1 MIFLMNCKK
10 MSELISVVIPAYN
23 TEKYIE
29 KCLDSVFNQTYSN
42 LEVIVVNDGS
52 TDNTKKILDDYGN
65 KESRL
70 KIIHKENTG
79 VSDTRNK
86 GLEIASG
93 DYIGFV
99 DSDDLIKPDFYYTL
113 HSLIKNHNADI
124 AHCGFE
130 LVGNDFSKVFYGTK
144 MLYVHNTNEAIDEL
158 LTARLFEP
166 SSCTKLY
173 KRELIKEVKFDT
185 EIKFN
190 EDLLYNVKAFKN
202 ANKSV
207 FLDLPMYLY
216 FYNTFSASRSSQ
228 NLKIQEGVLG
238 VSLKI
243 IDLLNDPNL
252 HNIKNKFYVNKL
264 ITIYKSLL
272 NENLQNSSLGKKV
285 KNLLLKTSNKYLNF
299 RMFYLKFSL
308 LHFTKFYLFSQIVY
322 DTTFGKNK
330 KWNTP
335 NN

>member
-1 MIFLMNCKK
+1 

-23 TEKYIE
+23 AEKYIE
-29 KCLDSVFNQTYSN
+29 KCLDSVFNQTYTN

-52 TDNTKKILDDYGN
+52 TDNTKKILDAYVK
-65 KESRL
+65 KESKL
-70 KIIHKENTG
+70 KIIHKVNTG

-86 GLEIASG
+86 GLEIATG
-93 DYIGFV
+93 AYIGFV

-144 MLYVHNTNEAIDEL
+144 KLYVHNKNEAIDEL

-166 SSCTKLY
+166 STCSKLY
-173 KRELIKEVKFDT
+173 KRELIKEIKFDT

-190 EDLLYNVKAFKN
+190 EDLLYNVKAFKK
-202 ANKSV
+202 ANTLV
-207 FLDLPMYLY
+207 FLDLPLYLY
-216 FYNTFSASRSSQ
+216 VCNPKSASRSSQ
-228 NLKIQEGVLG
+228 SLKTQDGVLE

-243 IDLLNDPNL
+243 MDILNDSNL
-252 HNIKNKFYVNKL
+252 HKTKNKFYVNKL
-264 ITIYKSLL
+264 ITIYKLLL
-272 NENLQNSSLGKKV
+272 NENLQKSDLGLKV
-285 KNLLLKTSNKYLNF
+285 KKLLIKSTNKYLNF
-299 RMFYLKFSL
+299 RMFFLKFTL
-308 LHFTKFYLFSQIVY
+308 LYFTKIYLISQLVY

-330 KWNTP
+330 KWEIP